1 MSTLT
6 STATAPITVTHT
18 AGLVAGIVAGPLF
31 VTTALVQI
39 LTRDGFDLTRHPI
52 SLLANGEHGWVQIAN
67 FLIAGLLSL
76 IFAWA
81 FAPHVRGGRGHIW
94 VPRLLGL
101 FGIGLVIGGLFP
113 ADPALGFPPGAPAG
127 IPAQISVPGLIHAF
141 APPLAFLALIAA
153 CLVMASRYARFG
165 QPRAALMTRVV
176 AVGCFV
182 LTLPFGPVHSIRLFV
197 AVTIG
202 FAWIAGLAARA
213 LAANSSAET
222 TR

>member
-6 STATAPITVTHT
+6 STATTPIAGTRTL
-18 AGLVAGIVAGPLF
+18 GLVAGIVAGPLF

-52 SLLANGEHGWVQIAN
+52 SLLANGEYGWVQIAN
-67 FLIAGLLSL
+67 FLAAGLLSL

-81 FAPHVRGGRGHIW
+81 FAPYVRGGRGHIW

-101 FGIGLVIGGLFP
+101 FGVGLVIGGLFP
-113 ADPALGFPPGAPAG
+113 ADPALGFPAGAPAG
-127 IPAQISVPGLIHAF
+127 IPAQISIPGLIHAF

-176 AVGCFV
+176 AVACFV
-182 LTLPFGPVHSIRLFV
+182 LTLPVGPVHSIRLFV
-197 AVTIG
+197 AVAIG
-202 FAWIAGLAARA
+202 FAWVAVLAARA
-213 LAANSSAET
+213 LAATSSASIAD
-222 TR
+222 